1 MQVVT
6 MPAGA
11 VGPQQ
16 PVASA
21 VPGIPVVSTPGSV
34 GVAAAEPAVIT
45 LGAGEGPPLPPPSN
59 TGVLGPPA
67 VAVAGNVAGIV
78 GRKIQVF

>member
-45 LGAGEGPPLPPPSN
+45 LGAGGGPPPSN